1 MSRQRIVAML
11 GLLALLALSIVVV
24 RRGLALSPDKTGL
37 IGAPGAGPPASGR
50 VTLRYMIWG
59 RENEVRAERE
69 KLEQFVAANPDIQVE
84 LVQAGS
90 GNYQVKLATML
101 AGGVGPDVFMVHD
114 AMFPTLAENELIMP
128 LGDRVEDDPEVE
140 LEDFFPRVVQQCRY
154 GGTLYKLPAW
164 FNTVVMYYN
173 RDMFDAAEVSYPREG
188 WTWEDMLRKA
198 RALTIRDEGG
208 RRRQYGVMGIGPWLS
223 YAMMM
228 WQNGG
233 EMFDEQGDLVIGRPP
248 YLARNVEAL
257 QFCAD
262 LQLKLGV
269 QPTEAA
275 IDTLPANPFVAER
288 VAMAL
293 SGTWLNTQI
302 RGRSGFRW
310 DIVPP
315 PQRREKA
322 TLVFGGSPVIN
333 ARTEHPEAAWRLL
346 KGMIGEPWQRRVARE
361 ARNLPARRS
370 VARDLRIPGIPREVN
385 LQVIFDAVAY
395 ARSQPIGP
403 NVSEWM
409 EQPIADLRDRV
420 LLGSVEG
427 EEIRE
432 ELVEMQ
438 ERYDQNC
445 RYCSTLR

>member
-1 MSRQRIVAML
+1 MSKRRIVVIV
-11 GLLALLALSIVVV
+11 GLTCLAVLSVIVV
-24 RRGLALSPDKTGL
+24 RRGLALSPIKAGL
-37 IGAPGAGPPASGR
+37 ISAPGDRPPAEER
-50 VTLRYMIWG
+50 TTLRYMIWG

-69 KLEQFVAANPDIQVE
+69 KLEEFIAANPDIQVR
-84 LVQAGS
+84 LVQTG
-90 GNYQVKLATML
+90 GTNYQVKLATML

-114 AMFPTLAENELIMP
+114 AMFPTLAENKLLLP
-128 LGDRVEDDPEVE
+128 LDEPVAEDPEVD
-140 LEDFFPRVVQQCRY
+140 LDDFFPRVAQQCRY
-154 GGTLYKLPAW
+154 EGALYQLPAW

-173 RDMFDAAEVSYPREG
+173 RDMFDAADVPYPEAG

-198 RALTIRDEGG
+198 KALTIREDG
-208 RRRQYGVMGIGPWLS
+208 RTVQYGVMGIGPWLT

-233 EMFDEQGDLVIGRPP
+233 EMFDEQDNLVIGKPP
-248 YLARNVEAL
+248 YLERNVEAL
-257 QFCAD
+257 QFCTD
-262 LQLKLGV
+262 LELKLGV

-275 IDTLPANPFVAER
+275 VDTLPANPFVAEK
-288 VAMAL
+288 VAMSL
-293 SGTWLNTQI
+293 SGTWQNMQI
-302 RGRSGFRW
+302 RGRSDFRW

-333 ARTEHPEAAWRLL
+333 RRTEHPEEAWRLL
-346 KGMIGEPWQRRVARE
+346 KGMAAEPWQRRVARE
-361 ARNLPARRS
+361 ARNLPARKS
-370 VARDLRIPGIPREVN
+370 VAEDLRIPGIPSEVN

-420 LLGSVEG
+420 MLGSIEG
-427 EEIRE
+427 DEIRE
-432 ELVEMQ
+432 DLVEMQ
-438 ERYDQNC
+438 ERYDENC